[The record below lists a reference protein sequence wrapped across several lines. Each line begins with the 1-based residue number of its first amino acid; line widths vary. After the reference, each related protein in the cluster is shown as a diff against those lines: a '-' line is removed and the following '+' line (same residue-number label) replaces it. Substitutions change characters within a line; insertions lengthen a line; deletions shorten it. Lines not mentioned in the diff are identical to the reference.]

1 MITLLFEG
9 IYVRR
14 HDELDKRPGIFI
26 KGWENWGREYD
37 LNICGKKGM
46 WIEWVKQLIK
56 CLLKREESK
65 IATVLI
71 VHRKATSLFD
81 GYFGGGNWG

>member
-1 MITLLFEG
+1 M
-9 IYVRR
+9 
-14 HDELDKRPGIFI
+14 IFI
-26 KGWENWGREYD
+26 KGWENWEHEYA
-37 LNICGKKGM
+37 LNNCEKKEKKERM

>member
-1 MITLLFEG
+1 
-9 IYVRR
+9 
-14 HDELDKRPGIFI
+14 
-26 KGWENWGREYD
+26 
-37 LNICGKKGM
+37 M

-81 GYFGGGNWG
+81 GYFGGGN